1 MGAVKADGVAV
12 IVMTQENAL
21 KKTSDERFA
30 VPLNFNFFKYPVH
43 SYGLK
48 DMMQYFANLIQQQ

>member
-1 MGAVKADGVAV
+1 MAV
-12 IVMTQENAL
+12 IVTTQENAL

-30 VPLNFNFFKYPVH
+30 VPLNFDFFKYPVH